1 MSDAQQ
7 THQGNLANPLV
18 LALEISSSA
27 LLHVSK
33 EPFLRAAMASIGE
46 SLHCEQVSLVE
57 FDDEQWSAPVIWQSA
72 LCKTSPDMPGA
83 TLDDLT
89 PVLHMFE
96 QGNSLCVADTSTMP
110 EGSQKRLFQ
119 SRGIKSAICV
129 PITHDGQLFGGIC
142 LLRHRYQGQW
152 SIENSSL
159 CYLLGS
165 ILAITL
171 THFRLYSQLQRKHKQ
186 LHDILD
192 AFSDPVCIVDMDTYK
207 ILFANNSVEETYPR
221 NEGTMSNIC
230 YKRFMGRDTPCPFC
244 TNSIIATSTE
254 PYQWTYESKTT
265 RRTYTVVDKAIKW
278 DNDKTVRL
286 SISRDVTDLLQTQ
299 HEKQDAVVAS
309 QAKSE
314 FLAHMSHEIRTPMNG
329 IIGLTHLALQSNP
342 SDEQKN
348 YLQKIRSS
356 STNLLAIIN
365 DILDLSKIEANKMV
379 LEDANYTLEDVL
391 EFVHTSLRFP
401 IEQKGL
407 EYECKLGD
415 DVPLKLWGDSLR
427 LKQVLLNLMS
437 NAVKFTAEGRI
448 TLRIDR
454 EISGDTDNLHFRII
468 DTGMGIS
475 REYQQH
481 LFDPYTQANASISR
495 RFGGTGLGLSICKRI
510 AELMHGVLWCESELG
525 IGSTFNLCIP
535 CTPARN
541 IYCPSEQPDATPEP
555 LEGAAACSL
564 LVVED
569 NEINVEVLRAMLRQL
584 GFECDVA
591 PNGKEALHMVKET
604 AYDIVL
610 MDVNMPVMDG
620 LTATRELRSMP
631 LLQGANADLPIIALT
646 AATLPD
652 NIAEIIN
659 AGMNDHIAKPFNMAI
674 LRKKLA
680 KWLNLH

>member
-7 THQGNLANPLV
+7 PHQGNLANPLV

-57 FDDEQWSAPVIWQSA
+57 FDDEQWSAPVVWRSA
-72 LCKTSPDMPGA
+72 IRSATADMPAA
-83 TLDDLT
+83 TLNDMS
-89 PVLHMFE
+89 PVLSLFE
-96 QGNSLCVADTSTMP
+96 EGKSLCVADTSAMP
-110 EGSQKRLFQ
+110 EGPQKALLL

-129 PITHDGQLFGGIC
+129 PIAHDGQLFGGIC
-142 LLRHRYQGQW
+142 LLRHRYRGQW
-152 SIENSSL
+152 SIEDSSL
-159 CYLLGS
+159 CHLLGS

-171 THFRLYSQLQRKHKQ
+171 THFRLYGQLQRKHKQ

-192 AFSDPVCIVDMDTYK
+192 AFTDPVCIVDMETYK
-207 ILFANNSVEETYPR
+207 ILFVNNSVEETYPR
-221 NEGTMSNIC
+221 KDGTLSNIC
-230 YKRFMGRDTPCPFC
+230 YKRLMGRDTPCPFC
-244 TNSIIATSTE
+244 TNAIIAASSE
-254 PYQWTYESKTT
+254 PYQWTYENKTT

-348 YLQKIRSS
+348 YLQKIRTSA
-356 STNLLAIIN
+356 TNLLAIIN

-379 LEDANYTLEDVL
+379 LEDANYPLEDVL

-427 LKQVLLNLMS
+427 LKQVLLNLMN

-454 EISGDTDNLHFRII
+454 ELSGGKDSLHFRIA

-510 AELMHGVLWCESELG
+510 AELMHGALWCESELG
-525 IGSTFNLCIP
+525 KGSTFHLSIP

-541 IYCPSEQPDATPEP
+541 IYCPQEQAVATAEP
-555 LEGAAACSL
+555 LDGAVECRI
-564 LVVED
+564 LVAED

-591 PNGKEALHMVKET
+591 PNGKEALRMAMET
-604 AYDIVL
+604 PYDIVL

-620 LTATRELRSMP
+620 LTATRELRNMLP
-631 LLQGANADLPIIALT
+631 GNDEQKALPIIALT

-659 AGMNDHIAKPFNMAI
+659 AGMNDHIAKPFSMAT
-674 LRKKLA
+674 LRNKLA
-680 KWLNLH
+680 KWLKLH

>member
-1 MSDAQQ
+1 MSEAQQ
-7 THQGNLANPLV
+7 PYQGNLANPLV

-33 EPFLRAAMASIGE
+33 EPFLRAAMSSIGE
-46 SLHCEQVSLVE
+46 SLHCDLVSLVE
-57 FDDEQWSAPVIWQSA
+57 FDDEHWCPPVVWRSGIRTAETAIPEVS
-72 LCKTSPDMPGA
+72 LKDIE
-83 TLDDLT
+83 
-89 PVLHMFE
+89 PVLSIFE
-96 QGNSLCVADTSTMP
+96 EGSSLCVADTSTMP
-110 EGSQKRLFQ
+110 EGPQKSLFL

-129 PITHDGQLFGGIC
+129 PIAHDGQLFGGIC
-142 LLRHRYQGQW
+142 LLRRRYIGKW
-152 SIENSSL
+152 TIEDSSL
-159 CYLLGS
+159 CHLLGN

-171 THFRLYSQLQRKHKQ
+171 THFRLYGQLQRKHRQ

-192 AFSDPVCIVDMDTYK
+192 AFTDPVCIVDMETYK
-207 ILFANNSVEETYPR
+207 ILFVNHSVEEIYPHKD
-221 NEGTMSNIC
+221 ESPSNIC
-230 YKRFMGRDTPCPFC
+230 YKRLMGRDTPCPFC
-244 TNSIIATSTE
+244 TNSIIAASNE
-254 PYQWTYESKTT
+254 PYHWTYENKAT

-299 HEKQDAVVAS
+299 REKQNAEVAS

-342 SDEQKN
+342 SDDQKN

-356 STNLLAIIN
+356 ATNLLAIIN

-379 LEDANYTLEDVL
+379 LENTNYPLEDVL
-391 EFVHTSLRFP
+391 EFVHISLRFP
-401 IEQKGL
+401 LEQKGL
-407 EYECKLGD
+407 EYVCRLGD
-415 DVPLKLWGDSLR
+415 EVPHKLWGDSLR

-437 NAVKFTAEGRI
+437 NAVKFTAEGTI
-448 TLRIDR
+448 SLSIDR
-454 EISGDTDNLHFRII
+454 EIAGDTDNLHFRIT

-525 IGSTFNLCIP
+525 KGSTFHLCIP
-535 CTPARN
+535 CMPARN
-541 IYCPSEQPDATPEP
+541 VYCPAEQSTALSEP
-555 LEGAAACSL
+555 LEGAEACSI
-564 LVVED
+564 LVAED

-584 GFECDVA
+584 GFECDIA
-591 PNGKEALHMVKET
+591 PNGKEALRMAMET
-604 AYDIVL
+604 PYDIVL

-620 LTATRELRSMP
+620 LTATREMRRKLA
-631 LLQGANADLPIIALT
+631 QNDDKKNLPIIALT
-646 AATLPD
+646 AAILPD

-659 AGMNDHIAKPFNMAI
+659 AGMNDHIAKPFSMEV

-680 KWLNLH
+680 SWLNLR

>member
-1 MSDAQQ
+1 MSETQQ
-7 THQGNLANPLV
+7 PYQGNLANPLV

-33 EPFLRAAMASIGE
+33 EPFLRAAMSSIGE
-46 SLHCEQVSLVE
+46 SLHCDLVSLVE
-57 FDDEQWSAPVIWQSA
+57 YDDEHWCKPVVWRSGIRTAEAAIPEVS
-72 LCKTSPDMPGA
+72 LEDIE
-83 TLDDLT
+83 
-89 PVLHMFE
+89 PVLSIFE
-96 QGNSLCVADTSTMP
+96 EGSSLCVADTSTMP
-110 EGSQKRLFQ
+110 EGPQKSLFLA
-119 SRGIKSAICV
+119 RGVKSAICV
-129 PITHDGQLFGGIC
+129 PIAHDGQLFGGIC
-142 LLRHRYQGQW
+142 LLRRRYIGKW
-152 SIENSSL
+152 TIEDSSL
-159 CYLLGS
+159 CHLLGN

-171 THFRLYSQLQRKHKQ
+171 THFRLYGQLQRKHRQ

-192 AFSDPVCIVDMDTYK
+192 AFTDPVCIVDMETYK
-207 ILFANNSVEETYPR
+207 ILFANHSVEETYLR
-221 NEGTMSNIC
+221 KDDSLSNIC
-230 YKRFMGRDTPCPFC
+230 YKRLMGRDTPCPFC
-244 TNSIIATSTE
+244 TNSIIAASSE
-254 PYQWTYESKTT
+254 PYHWTYENKTT

-299 HEKQDAVVAS
+299 REKQNAEVAS

-342 SDEQKN
+342 SEDQKN

-356 STNLLAIIN
+356 ATNLLAIIN

-379 LEDANYTLEDVL
+379 LENTNYPLEDVL

-407 EYECKLGD
+407 EYVCRLGD
-415 DVPLKLWGDSLR
+415 EVPHKLWGDSLR

-437 NAVKFTAEGRI
+437 NAVKFTAEGKI
-448 TLRIDR
+448 SLSIDR
-454 EISGDTDNLHFRII
+454 ENAGDTDNLHFRIA

-525 IGSTFNLCIP
+525 KGSTFHLCIP

-541 IYCPSEQPDATPEP
+541 VYCPAEHSSALPEP
-555 LEGAAACSL
+555 LEGAEACSI
-564 LVVED
+564 LVAED
-569 NEINVEVLRAMLRQL
+569 NEINVEILRAMLRQL

-591 PNGKEALHMVKET
+591 PNGKEALRMAMDT
-604 AYDIVL
+604 PYDIVL

-620 LTATRELRSMP
+620 LTATREIRSKLP
-631 LLQGANADLPIIALT
+631 QTANKKDLPIIAFT

-659 AGMNDHIAKPFNMAI
+659 AGMNDHIAKPFSLET

-680 KWLNLH
+680 AWLNLR

>member
-1 MSDAQQ
+1 MSETQQ
-7 THQGNLANPLV
+7 PYQGNLANPLV

-33 EPFLRAAMASIGE
+33 EPFLRAAMSSIGE
-46 SLHCEQVSLVE
+46 SLHCDLVSLVE
-57 FDDEQWSAPVIWQSA
+57 FDDERWCKPVIWRSGIRPA
-72 LCKTSPDMPGA
+72 EAAIPEV
-83 TLDDLT
+83 TLKDIE
-89 PVLHMFE
+89 PVLSIFE
-96 QGNSLCVADTSTMP
+96 DGGSLCVADTSTMP
-110 EGSQKRLFQ
+110 EGPQKSLFL
-119 SRGIKSAICV
+119 SHAVKSAICV
-129 PITHDGQLFGGIC
+129 PIAHDGQLFGGIC
-142 LLRHRYQGQW
+142 LLRSRYIGKW
-152 SIENSSL
+152 TIEDSSL
-159 CYLLGS
+159 CHLLGN

-171 THFRLYSQLQRKHKQ
+171 THFRLYGQLQRKHRQ

-192 AFSDPVCIVDMDTYK
+192 AFTDPVCIVDMETYK
-207 ILFANNSVEETYPR
+207 ILFVNNSVEETYPHKG
-221 NEGTMSNIC
+221 ESLSNIC
-230 YKRFMGRDTPCPFC
+230 YKRLMGRDTPCPFC
-244 TNSIIATSTE
+244 TNSIIAASNE
-254 PYQWTYESKTT
+254 PYHWTYENKAT

-299 HEKQDAVVAS
+299 REKQNAEVAS

-342 SDEQKN
+342 SDDQKN

-356 STNLLAIIN
+356 ATNLLAIIN

-379 LEDANYTLEDVL
+379 LENTNYPLEDVL

-407 EYECKLGD
+407 EYICRLGD
-415 DVPLKLWGDSLR
+415 DVPHKLWGDSLR

-437 NAVKFTAEGRI
+437 NAVKFTAEGK
-448 TLRIDR
+448 LSLSIDR
-454 EISGDTDNLHFRII
+454 ESAGDTDNLHFRIS

-481 LFDPYTQANASISR
+481 IFDPYTQANASISR

-525 IGSTFNLCIP
+525 KGSTFHLCIP
-535 CTPARN
+535 CIQARN
-541 IYCPSEQPDATPEP
+541 VYCPTDHNEALPEP
-555 LEGAAACSL
+555 LEGAEACSI
-564 LVVED
+564 LVAED

-591 PNGKEALHMVKET
+591 PNGKEALRMAMET
-604 AYDIVL
+604 PYDIVL

-620 LTATRELRSMP
+620 LTATRELRN
-631 LLQGANADLPIIALT
+631 LLPENDEQKALPIIALT

-659 AGMNDHIAKPFNMAI
+659 AGMNDHIGKPFSMTT
-674 LRKKLA
+674 LRNKLA
-680 KWLNLH
+680 KWLKLH

>member
-1 MSDAQQ
+1 MSETQQ
-7 THQGNLANPLV
+7 PYQGNLANPLV

-33 EPFLRAAMASIGE
+33 EPFLRAAMSSIGE
-46 SLHCEQVSLVE
+46 SLHCDLVSLVE
-57 FDDEQWSAPVIWQSA
+57 YDDEHWCKPVVWRSGIRTAEAAIPEVS
-72 LCKTSPDMPGA
+72 LEDIE
-83 TLDDLT
+83 
-89 PVLHMFE
+89 PVLSIFE
-96 QGNSLCVADTSTMP
+96 EGSSLCVADTSTMP
-110 EGSQKRLFQ
+110 EGPQKSLFLA
-119 SRGIKSAICV
+119 RGVKSAICV
-129 PITHDGQLFGGIC
+129 PIAHDGQLFGGIC
-142 LLRHRYQGQW
+142 LLRRRYIGKW
-152 SIENSSL
+152 TIEDSSL
-159 CYLLGS
+159 CHLLGN

-171 THFRLYSQLQRKHKQ
+171 THFRLYGQLQRKHRQ

-192 AFSDPVCIVDMDTYK
+192 AFTDPVCIVDMETYK
-207 ILFANNSVEETYPR
+207 ILFANHSVEETYLR
-221 NEGTMSNIC
+221 KDDSLSNIC
-230 YKRFMGRDTPCPFC
+230 YKRLMGRDTPCPFC
-244 TNSIIATSTE
+244 TNSIIAASSE
-254 PYQWTYESKTT
+254 PYHWTYENKAT

-299 HEKQDAVVAS
+299 REKQNAEVAS

-342 SDEQKN
+342 SEDQKN

-356 STNLLAIIN
+356 ATNLLAIIN

-379 LEDANYTLEDVL
+379 LENTNYPLEDVL

-407 EYECKLGD
+407 EYVCRLGD
-415 DVPLKLWGDSLR
+415 EVPHKLWGDSLR

-437 NAVKFTAEGRI
+437 NAVKFTAEGKI
-448 TLRIDR
+448 SLSIDR
-454 EISGDTDNLHFRII
+454 ENAGDTDNLHFRIA

-525 IGSTFNLCIP
+525 KGSTFHLCIP

-541 IYCPSEQPDATPEP
+541 VYCPAEHSSALPEP
-555 LEGAAACSL
+555 LEGAEACSI
-564 LVVED
+564 LVAED
-569 NEINVEVLRAMLRQL
+569 NEINVEILRAMLRQL
-584 GFECDVA
+584 GFECDIA
-591 PNGKEALHMVKET
+591 PNGKEALRMAMET
-604 AYDIVL
+604 PYDIVL

-620 LTATRELRSMP
+620 LTATREIRSKLP
-631 LLQGANADLPIIALT
+631 QTANKKDLPIIAFT

-659 AGMNDHIAKPFNMAI
+659 AGMNDHIAKPFSLET

-680 KWLNLH
+680 AWLNLR

>member
-7 THQGNLANPLV
+7 PHQGNLANPLV

-57 FDDEQWSAPVIWQSA
+57 FDDEQWSAPVVWRSA
-72 LCKTSPDMPGA
+72 IRSATADMPAA
-83 TLDDLT
+83 TLNDMS
-89 PVLHMFE
+89 PVLSLFE
-96 QGNSLCVADTSTMP
+96 EGKSLCVADTSAMP
-110 EGSQKRLFQ
+110 EGPQKALLL

-129 PITHDGQLFGGIC
+129 PIAHDGQLFGGIC
-142 LLRHRYQGQW
+142 LLRHRYRGQW
-152 SIENSSL
+152 SIEDSSL
-159 CYLLGS
+159 CHLLGS

-171 THFRLYSQLQRKHKQ
+171 THFRLYGQLQRKHKQ

-192 AFSDPVCIVDMDTYK
+192 AFTDPVCIVDMETYK
-207 ILFANNSVEETYPR
+207 ILFVNNSVEETYPR
-221 NEGTMSNIC
+221 KDGTLSNIC
-230 YKRFMGRDTPCPFC
+230 YKRLMGRDTPCPFC
-244 TNSIIATSTE
+244 TNAIIAASSE
-254 PYQWTYESKTT
+254 PYQWTYENKTT

-348 YLQKIRSS
+348 YLQKIRTSA
-356 STNLLAIIN
+356 TNLLAIIN

-379 LEDANYTLEDVL
+379 LEDANYPLEDVL

-427 LKQVLLNLMS
+427 LKQVLLNLMN

-454 EISGDTDNLHFRII
+454 ELSGGKDSLHFRIA

-510 AELMHGVLWCESELG
+510 AELMHGALWCESELG
-525 IGSTFNLCIP
+525 KGSTFHLSIP

-541 IYCPSEQPDATPEP
+541 IYCPQEQAVATAEP
-555 LEGAAACSL
+555 LDGAVECRI
-564 LVVED
+564 LVAED

-591 PNGKEALHMVKET
+591 PNGKEALRMAMET
-604 AYDIVL
+604 PYDIVL
-610 MDVNMPVMDG
+610 LDVNMPVMDG
-620 LTATRELRSMP
+620 LTATRELRNMLP
-631 LLQGANADLPIIALT
+631 GNDEQKALPIIALT

-659 AGMNDHIAKPFNMAI
+659 AGMNDHIAKPFSMAT
-674 LRKKLA
+674 LRNKLA
-680 KWLNLH
+680 KWLKLH